1 MAGTTGHGH
10 TAAAMRLLWDTPQQ
24 GRVMSRL
31 TSKDAATSKG
41 AADQLSPAHFVPLAD
56 IMQSHDGALL
66 SYMRDTNASDVV
78 VTMPIS
84 VEIANKDVQK
94 FLVTV
99 AVTTQ
104 FDSPEPLSDEARRIT
119 PKHHQTVFAWIPADC
134 YGTDDF
140 GIYIDEVAIGET
152 LKNGLVGEVIDKA
165 AIEAAVIAL
174 ADAC

>member
-1 MAGTTGHGH
+1 
-10 TAAAMRLLWDTPQQ
+10 
-24 GRVMSRL
+24 MSRL
-31 TSKDAATSKG
+31 TSKDAATSKV

>member
-1 MAGTTGHGH
+1 M
-10 TAAAMRLLWDTPQQ
+10 
-24 GRVMSRL
+24 
-31 TSKDAATSKG
+31 
-41 AADQLSPAHFVPLAD
+41 PAHFVPLAD
-56 IMQSHDGALL
+56 IMQSYEGAVHN
-66 SYMRDTNASDVV
+66 YMQECEAYNVV

-174 ADAC
+174 ADACYPGRTDAGDLR

>member
-1 MAGTTGHGH
+1 
-10 TAAAMRLLWDTPQQ
+10 
-24 GRVMSRL
+24 MSRL

-174 ADAC
+174 AESC

>member
-1 MAGTTGHGH
+1 
-10 TAAAMRLLWDTPQQ
+10 
-24 GRVMSRL
+24 MSHS
-31 TSKDAATSKG
+31 TSKDAT
-41 AADQLSPAHFVPLAD
+41 DQLSPAHFVPLAD

-119 PKHHQTVFAWIPADC
+119 PKHHQTVFAWVPVNC
-134 YGTDDF
+134 YGTGDF
-140 GIYIDEVAIGET
+140 GIYIDDIAIGET

>member
-1 MAGTTGHGH
+1 
-10 TAAAMRLLWDTPQQ
+10 
-24 GRVMSRL
+24 MSRL

-119 PKHHQTVFAWIPADC
+119 PRHHQTVFAWIPADC

>member
-1 MAGTTGHGH
+1 
-10 TAAAMRLLWDTPQQ
+10 
-24 GRVMSRL
+24 MSRL

-104 FDSPEPLSDEARRIT
+104 FESPEPLSDEARRIT

>member
-1 MAGTTGHGH
+1 MAVITGHRH
-10 TAAAMRLLWDTPQQ
+10 TAAAMWLLWNTPEQC
-24 GRVMSRL
+24 RVMSHS
-31 TSKDAATSKG
+31 TSKET
-41 AADQLSPAHFVPLAD
+41 ADQLSPAHFVPLAD
-56 IMQSHDGALL
+56 IMHSHDGELF
-66 SYMRDTNASDVV
+66 SYMHDLNAGNVV

-94 FLVTV
+94 FFVTV

-140 GIYIDEVAIGET
+140 GIYIDDVAIGET

-174 ADAC
+174 ADPC

>member
-1 MAGTTGHGH
+1 
-10 TAAAMRLLWDTPQQ
+10 
-24 GRVMSRL
+24 
-31 TSKDAATSKG
+31 
-41 AADQLSPAHFVPLAD
+41 
-56 IMQSHDGALL
+56 MQSYDGALI
-66 SYMRDTNASDVV
+66 SFMRDTTASDVV

-84 VEIANKDVQK
+84 VDIANKDVQK
-94 FLVTV
+94 FFVTV

>member
-1 MAGTTGHGH
+1 MAGTTWHGH
-10 TAAAMRLLWDTPQQ
+10 TAAAMRLLWDTSEQ
-24 GRVMSRL
+24 GRVMSYS
-31 TSKDAATSKG
+31 TSKD

-84 VEIANKDVQK
+84 VEIANEDVQK
-94 FLVTV
+94 FFVTV

-104 FDSPEPLSDEARRIT
+104 FDSPEPLFDEARRIT
-119 PKHHQTVFAWIPADC
+119 PKHHQTVFAWIPADR

-140 GIYIDEVAIGET
+140 GIFIDEVAIGET
-152 LKNGLVGEVIDKA
+152 LKNGLVGEVIDKV

-174 ADAC
+174 AETC